1 MALVFG
7 EDSES
12 TFIRTTVHDT
22 IRTPTTTSAQG
33 VVVRRSQLSTIP
45 TKPIRLV
52 KISCYVVC
60 PFYVLRINKN
70 SVHWG

>member
-52 KISCYVVC
+52 KDILLCCVS
-60 PFYVLRINKN
+60 VLC
-70 SVHWG
+70 SSD